1 MRWAPR
7 TATAT
12 DLPRKRRAFV
22 AALAALLGVSGC
34 AGSADEW
41 PDIPPNTE
49 PIQVT
54 FTASV
59 RVADGQAHVSYR
71 IANNEASDVV
81 VLNRVHTTTP
91 GGRWETRPELVYVVG
106 RDNGRVEISKR
117 ALPQPENSKIGLAQD
132 PTVGGSVLPAGGS
145 LSEEFAVRLPLT
157 RVHPYS
163 NDVGYGE
170 VKLPDPIT
178 ELVFCLG
185 VLRDPA
191 SSGQR
196 SPAPSPAA
204 MTAEV
209 IDHVSHGNGT
219 VKRQH
224 LFCSDPVK
232 MP

>member
-12 DLPRKRRAFV
+12 DLPRRRWAFV
-22 AALAALLGVSGC
+22 ATLATLLGVSGC
-34 AGSADEW
+34 ASSADEW
-41 PDIPPNTE
+41 PDIAPNTE
-49 PIQVT
+49 PIQAT

-59 RVADGQAHVSYR
+59 RIADGQAHVSYR
-71 IANNEASDVV
+71 IVNNEAGDLV
-81 VLNRVHTTTP
+81 VLNRVHTTED
-91 GGRWETRPELVYVVG
+91 GRWQTRPSLVYVVG
-106 RDNGRVEISKR
+106 RDGGRVEISKR
-117 ALPQPENSKIGLAQD
+117 ALPQPENSKISLYRF

-145 LSEEFAVRLPLT
+145 LTEEFAVRLPLT
-157 RVHPYS
+157 RVHPYG

-185 VLRDPA
+185 VVREPVD
-191 SSGQR
+191 SSPR
-196 SPAPSPAA
+196 SPAPSPGG

-209 IDHVSHGNGT
+209 IDEIPHGGPSLL
-219 VKRQH
+219 RQH